1 MSDTTKSLLQQA
13 YTLIEND
20 EHNRAQEIL
29 APLLEDDADNAH
41 LWWLYTHAA
50 RDTAIGQAALERVL
64 ELDPKYP
71 GARELKTD
79 VLEAQSK
86 DPDLIA
92 LGASESNAGF
102 TAGGFEVDE
111 WEALQPVA
119 EADPAGSSSRG
130 RVVLLLIVLIIVAG
144 GAFVISGAVDLEEL
158 LAGLLPS
165 PEPQVI
171 VVSEATVD
179 PTESESKS
187 VAESTVEQALVSS
200 EATVAATEEP
210 ETIVVV
216 VAELEAAAASAFLPE
231 LTDQATVVS
240 PDSTADATTESETPH
255 PDTEPSPSATAEIYV
270 DPPVVSSEE
279 LAAYIS
285 GFAEA
290 VADIEIDERRSGVQ
304 YLRLGNTL
312 VIRLCAVPGPEFND
326 RLNLVMNA
334 AVALADDMPEG
345 IQAFG
350 AGLLHCDDP
359 GAKLRIIG
367 VTRRAIIDYANEKIK
382 AKEFQRAWQPLS

>member
-1 MSDTTKSLLQQA
+1 MSDRTSALLQQA

-20 EHNRAQEIL
+20 EHDRAQEIL
-29 APLLEDDADNAH
+29 APLLEDDANNAH
-41 LWWLYTHAA
+41 LWWVYSHAA
-50 RDTAIGQAALERVL
+50 RDAAIGQAALERVL

-71 GARELKTD
+71 GARELKSD

-92 LGASESNAGF
+92 LGASESDASFTGAGF
-102 TAGGFEVDE
+102 DVDE

-119 EADPAGSSSRG
+119 ETDSVGSSSR
-130 RVVLLLIVLIIVAG
+130 VPIVLLVVILIIVAG
-144 GAFVISGAVDLEEL
+144 GAFVISGAVDLDEL

-171 VVSEATVD
+171 VVSEATAA
-179 PTESESKS
+179 PAEYGAESIADQPEALSEANVTAS
-187 VAESTVEQALVSS
+187 VAP
-200 EATVAATEEP
+200 EATIVAN
-210 ETIVVV
+210 
-216 VAELEAAAASAFLPE
+216 AELDVTAAPSLLPE
-231 LTDQATVVS
+231 VTLQATVVA
-240 PDSTADATTESETPH
+240 PESTADAMTELEEPQ
-255 PDTEPSPSATAEIYV
+255 PATEPSPVATSMTYV

-279 LAAYIS
+279 VAAFVS
-285 GFAEA
+285 GIAEA
-290 VADIEIDERRSGVQ
+290 ISDFEVDTRRSGVQ
-304 YLRLGNTL
+304 YLSLGNTL

-334 AVALADDMPEG
+334 AVSLADDLPGG

-359 GAKLRIIG
+359 EAQMRIIG
-367 VTRRAIIDYANEKIK
+367 VARRAIIDYAKEEIK
-382 AKEFQRAWQPLS
+382 AKDFQRAWQPLS